1 MGFDV
6 HFRGCV
12 MKHNSWYCISKK
24 TWTMKWL
31 PTCCLPY
38 VALQSPFI
46 FNNNLRQLLLGPEL
60 SSVPVDLC
68 VVFAPCTAQI
78 PRKMTPHGFWDPDF
92 ETRCTKTLH
101 VLHGSMTSTSI
112 YMQVGVYIFII
123 YIYTYN
129 IIYIHVST
137 PPCFFMLWL
146 PSFDSIH
153 IHPQICSSSAAPW
166 VDSWVVLVAPRQS
179 GCCPK

>member
-1 MGFDV
+1 
-6 HFRGCV
+6 
-12 MKHNSWYCISKK
+12 
-24 TWTMKWL
+24 MKWL

-78 PRKMTPHGFWDPDF
+78 LRKMTPHGFWDPDF

-112 YMQVGVYIFII
+112 CMQVGVYIHII
-123 YIYTYN
+123 YIY
-129 IIYIHVST
+129 IHSSIFFHALTAVLWFHPYPST
-137 PPCFFMLWL
+137 KNAPAPQLLELTLGLYWWPL
-146 PSFDSIH
+146 GKAAVAPSRAACH
-153 IHPQICSSSAAPW
+153 TTSAAALAGSTRHCKA
-166 VDSWVVLVAPRQS
+166 VTARRHNALEA
-179 GCCPK
+179 